1 MGFASGFV
9 TGLAK
14 TVDDQLKNDML
25 RTQKR
30 MDGMEQYRITRGRAD
45 IEREQKETREVGE
58 VMKNLASLVGG
69 DPYKAA
75 QLYEAG
81 GGTLSGATEFYQT
94 TKKSQALLGEKFDIN
109 KVVTLLE
116 NDKPNSIPMSDYV
129 KNYVQGAN
137 TQVRGNQDFEASGL
151 LGKMF
156 GGSKNYIKTMD
167 SNVKKAVGTSENKF
181 GLLKVPTPKINHE
194 AFIEYKAHQKKNNI
208 KSGSNFGEQYNIY
221 DTAVYNEDDPKE
233 KEKLRK
239 QRDNYYALY
248 LTDKK
253 FSKKGTG
260 TSTSLFSKEA
270 ITSII
275 TKANNASVE
284 GAGYTEG
291 IGESFKILMAG
302 NEGQVFEARDN
313 AITGVESRFKSV
325 SKKDEPIL
333 YDAIQTEK
341 ALQRSQREQYKA
353 RQEDNYIASKQDD
366 ASTGYE
372 KYQDFNTTQSIIST
386 VSIPPNTS
394 TRGVFDLHIDA
405 IEKEAKEKRYP
416 PGKVIEY
423 KNTAGNIIKY
433 IWTGTRVIN

>member
-1 MGFASGFV
+1 MSFATGFV

-14 TVDDQLKNDML
+14 SVDDQLKNDML

-94 TKKSQALLGEKFDIN
+94 TKKSQSLLGKKFDIN

-194 AFIEYKAHQKKNNI
+194 AFIEFQKNEKDNRRDVGSSFEAEYLSLNDEINYAKND
-208 KSGSNFGEQYNIY
+208 E
-221 DTAVYNEDDPKE
+221 
-233 KEKLRK
+233 
-239 QRDNYYALY
+239 
-248 LTDKK
+248 DKK
-253 FSKKGTG
+253 SLIKRRDAIETKMIRQAELKRKATG
-260 TSTSLFSKEA
+260 TSSSIMSKEG
-270 ITSII
+270 I
-275 TKANNASVE
+275 TKTISDTVK
-284 GAGYTEG
+284 GAVSNEFTETVG
-291 IGESFKILMAG
+291 DTLKIMLNG
-302 NEGQVFEARDN
+302 NEGPVFEQKNR
-313 AITGVESRFKSV
+313 GVLALEKRFASV
-325 SKKDEPIL
+325 DKASEPIL
-333 YDAIQTEK
+333 WGAIEAEK
-341 ALQRSQREQYKA
+341 NIQKQERTSYIGKQY
-353 RQEDNYIASKQDD
+353 QNYLANTRDD
-366 ASTGYE
+366 SSTGYE
-372 KYQDFNTTQSIIST
+372 KYQSQDVTASIIPAS
-386 VSIPPNTS
+386 SITNEDATAKFKRETKALKS
-394 TRGVFDLHIDA
+394 IA
-405 IEKEAKEKRYP
+405 IEQSYP

-423 KNTAGNIIKY
+423 KAPNGNTLRF
-433 IWTGTRVIN
+433 IWTGQSLLQ